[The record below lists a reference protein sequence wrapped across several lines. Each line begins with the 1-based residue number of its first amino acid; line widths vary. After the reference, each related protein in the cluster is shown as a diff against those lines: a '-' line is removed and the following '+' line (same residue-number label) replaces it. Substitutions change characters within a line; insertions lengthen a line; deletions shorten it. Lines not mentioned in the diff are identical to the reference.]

1 MKREIYAYR
10 CRRCGELHY
19 PYRMVCRKCR
29 ENDHN
34 EFDPEPLPRE
44 GVLVTHTDLYALPAV
59 FEIRKLGLGIVELSN
74 GVRIT
79 GQLRVEDPKIGMK
92 VRGEVEVVRSE
103 MYRDYY
109 GMVFYE
115 A

>member
-1 MKREIYAYR
+1 MPREIYAYR

-19 PYRMVCRKCR
+19 PYRMVCKGCR

-34 EFDPEPLPRE
+34 EFDAEPLPRA
-44 GVLVTHTDLYALPAV
+44 GTLVTYTDLYALPAV
-59 FEIRKLGLGIVELSN
+59 FEVQKLSLGIVELSN
-74 GVRIT
+74 GLRIT
-79 GQLRVEDPKIGMK
+79 GQLRIAEPRAGMK

-103 MYRDYY
+103 MYDEYH

-115 A
+115 S